1 MTRNVLNQLEC
12 KIGKAGE
19 ILCNTDDTGNV
30 LLFVSSGKLVIYN
43 QNQTPVADVDEGH
56 FVLLPAEKS
65 FIAIAITSTRL
76 ILMHAGPL
84 SEMITDDPEWN
95 PDRPVIL
102 PICPSLAKTLYI
114 IEYYQNEK
122 RTELTKHSFYQL
134 VIFLMQTETYLVIVA
149 ILPIHYRN
157 IVY

>member
-76 ILMHAGPL
+76 ILMHTGPL

-122 RTELTKHSFYQL
+122 RSEL
-134 VIFLMQTETYLVIVA
+134 
-149 ILPIHYRN
+149 N
-157 IVY
+157 

>member
-12 KIGKAGE
+12 KIGKEGE

-43 QNQTPVADVDEGH
+43 RNHMPVADVDEGY

-122 RTELTKHSFYQL
+122 RSEL
-134 VIFLMQTETYLVIVA
+134 
-149 ILPIHYRN
+149 N
-157 IVY
+157 

>member
-65 FIAIAITSTRL
+65 FISIAITSTRL

-122 RTELTKHSFYQL
+122 RSEL
-134 VIFLMQTETYLVIVA
+134 
-149 ILPIHYRN
+149 N
-157 IVY
+157 

>member
-1 MTRNVLNQLEC
+1 MIRNVLKQFEC

-43 QNQTPVADVDEGH
+43 RNHMPVADVDEGY

-122 RTELTKHSFYQL
+122 RSEL
-134 VIFLMQTETYLVIVA
+134 
-149 ILPIHYRN
+149 N
-157 IVY
+157 

>member
-56 FVLLPAEKS
+56 FVLLPAEES

-122 RTELTKHSFYQL
+122 RSEL
-134 VIFLMQTETYLVIVA
+134 
-149 ILPIHYRN
+149 N
-157 IVY
+157 

>member
-1 MTRNVLNQLEC
+1 MIRNVLNQFEC

-43 QNQTPVADVDEGH
+43 RNHMPVADVDEGY

-76 ILMHAGPL
+76 ILMHADPL

-122 RTELTKHSFYQL
+122 RSEL
-134 VIFLMQTETYLVIVA
+134 
-149 ILPIHYRN
+149 N
-157 IVY
+157 

>member
-102 PICPSLAKTLYI
+102 PICPSLAKTLYLL
-114 IEYYQNEK
+114 EYYQNEK
-122 RTELTKHSFYQL
+122 RSEL
-134 VIFLMQTETYLVIVA
+134 
-149 ILPIHYRN
+149 N
-157 IVY
+157 

>member
-1 MTRNVLNQLEC
+1 MTRNVLNQFEC

-95 PDRPVIL
+95 PARPVIL

-122 RTELTKHSFYQL
+122 RSEL
-134 VIFLMQTETYLVIVA
+134 
-149 ILPIHYRN
+149 N
-157 IVY
+157 

>member
-30 LLFVSSGKLVIYN
+30 LLFVSSGKLIIYN

-122 RTELTKHSFYQL
+122 RSEL
-134 VIFLMQTETYLVIVA
+134 
-149 ILPIHYRN
+149 N
-157 IVY
+157 

>member
-1 MTRNVLNQLEC
+1 MKRNVLNQFEC
-12 KIGKAGE
+12 KTGKAGE
-19 ILCNTDDTGNV
+19 ILCNTDDTGNI

-43 QNQTPVADVDEGH
+43 RNQTPIADVDEGH

-102 PICPSLAKTLYI
+102 PICPSLAKTLYL

-122 RTELTKHSFYQL
+122 RSEL
-134 VIFLMQTETYLVIVA
+134 
-149 ILPIHYRN
+149 N
-157 IVY
+157 

>member
-43 QNQTPVADVDEGH
+43 QNQTPVADVNEGH

-122 RTELTKHSFYQL
+122 RSEL
-134 VIFLMQTETYLVIVA
+134 
-149 ILPIHYRN
+149 N
-157 IVY
+157 

>member
-1 MTRNVLNQLEC
+1 MKRNVLNQFEC
-12 KIGKAGE
+12 KTGKAGE
-19 ILCNTDDTGNV
+19 ILCNTDDTGNI

-43 QNQTPVADVDEGH
+43 RNQTPIADVNEGY

-95 PDRPVIL
+95 PNRPVIL

-122 RTELTKHSFYQL
+122 RSEL
-134 VIFLMQTETYLVIVA
+134 
-149 ILPIHYRN
+149 N
-157 IVY
+157 

>member
-19 ILCNTDDTGNV
+19 ILCNTDNTGNV

-122 RTELTKHSFYQL
+122 RSEL
-134 VIFLMQTETYLVIVA
+134 
-149 ILPIHYRN
+149 N
-157 IVY
+157 

>member
-56 FVLLPAEKS
+56 FLLLPAEKS

-122 RTELTKHSFYQL
+122 RSEL
-134 VIFLMQTETYLVIVA
+134 
-149 ILPIHYRN
+149 N
-157 IVY
+157 

>member
-56 FVLLPAEKS
+56 FVLLPAKKS

-122 RTELTKHSFYQL
+122 RSEL
-134 VIFLMQTETYLVIVA
+134 
-149 ILPIHYRN
+149 N
-157 IVY
+157 

>member
-122 RTELTKHSFYQL
+122 RSELN
-134 VIFLMQTETYLVIVA
+134 
-149 ILPIHYRN
+149 YRSIAFIN
-157 IVY
+157 SLFS

>member
-1 MTRNVLNQLEC
+1 MTRNVLNQFEC

-102 PICPSLAKTLYI
+102 PIRPSLAKTLYI

-122 RTELTKHSFYQL
+122 RSEL
-134 VIFLMQTETYLVIVA
+134 
-149 ILPIHYRN
+149 N
-157 IVY
+157 

>member
-1 MTRNVLNQLEC
+1 MTRNVLNQFEC

-30 LLFVSSGKLVIYN
+30 LLFVSSEKLVIYN

-95 PDRPVIL
+95 PNRPVIL

-122 RTELTKHSFYQL
+122 RSEL
-134 VIFLMQTETYLVIVA
+134 
-149 ILPIHYRN
+149 N
-157 IVY
+157 

>member
-1 MTRNVLNQLEC
+1 MTRNVLNQFEC

-43 QNQTPVADVDEGH
+43 QNQTPVADVDEGY

-95 PDRPVIL
+95 PNRPVIL

-122 RTELTKHSFYQL
+122 RSEL
-134 VIFLMQTETYLVIVA
+134 
-149 ILPIHYRN
+149 N
-157 IVY
+157 

>member
-1 MTRNVLNQLEC
+1 MKRNVLNQFEC
-12 KIGKAGE
+12 KTGKAGE
-19 ILCNTDDTGNV
+19 ILCNTDDTGNI
-30 LLFVSSGKLVIYN
+30 LLFGSSGKRVIYKR
-43 QNQTPVADVDEGH
+43 NQTPIADGNEGY

-65 FIAIAITSTRL
+65 FIATAITLTRL

-102 PICPSLAKTLYI
+102 PICPSLAKTLYL

-122 RTELTKHSFYQL
+122 RSEL
-134 VIFLMQTETYLVIVA
+134 
-149 ILPIHYRN
+149 N
-157 IVY
+157 

>member
-1 MTRNVLNQLEC
+1 MTRNVLNQFEC
-12 KIGKAGE
+12 EIGKAGE
-19 ILCNTDDTGNV
+19 MLCNTDDTGNV

-122 RTELTKHSFYQL
+122 RSEL
-134 VIFLMQTETYLVIVA
+134 
-149 ILPIHYRN
+149 N
-157 IVY
+157 

>member
-1 MTRNVLNQLEC
+1 MTRNVQNQLEC

-122 RTELTKHSFYQL
+122 RSEL
-134 VIFLMQTETYLVIVA
+134 
-149 ILPIHYRN
+149 N
-157 IVY
+157 

>member
-43 QNQTPVADVDEGH
+43 QTQTPVADVDEGH

-122 RTELTKHSFYQL
+122 RSEL
-134 VIFLMQTETYLVIVA
+134 
-149 ILPIHYRN
+149 N
-157 IVY
+157 

>member
-1 MTRNVLNQLEC
+1 MIRNVLNQFEC

-43 QNQTPVADVDEGH
+43 RNHMPVADVDEGY

-65 FIAIAITSTRL
+65 FIATAITSTRL

-84 SEMITDDPEWN
+84 SEMITDDPEWD

-102 PICPSLAKTLYI
+102 PICPSLAKTLCL
-114 IEYYQNEK
+114 IEY
-122 RTELTKHSFYQL
+122 
-134 VIFLMQTETYLVIVA
+134 
-149 ILPIHYRN
+149 
-157 IVY
+157 

>member
-1 MTRNVLNQLEC
+1 MTRNVLNQFEC

-76 ILMHAGPL
+76 ILMPAGPL

-122 RTELTKHSFYQL
+122 RSEL
-134 VIFLMQTETYLVIVA
+134 
-149 ILPIHYRN
+149 N
-157 IVY
+157 

>member
-1 MTRNVLNQLEC
+1 MTRNVLNQFER

-65 FIAIAITSTRL
+65 FIATAITSTRL

-122 RTELTKHSFYQL
+122 RSEL
-134 VIFLMQTETYLVIVA
+134 
-149 ILPIHYRN
+149 N
-157 IVY
+157 

>member
-76 ILMHAGPL
+76 ILLHAGPL

-122 RTELTKHSFYQL
+122 RSEL
-134 VIFLMQTETYLVIVA
+134 
-149 ILPIHYRN
+149 N
-157 IVY
+157 

>member
-84 SEMITDDPEWN
+84 SEMITDDPEWD

-102 PICPSLAKTLYI
+102 PICPSLAKTLYL

-122 RTELTKHSFYQL
+122 RSEL
-134 VIFLMQTETYLVIVA
+134 
-149 ILPIHYRN
+149 N
-157 IVY
+157 

>member
-1 MTRNVLNQLEC
+1 MTRNVLNQFEC

-30 LLFVSSGKLVIYN
+30 LSFVSSGKLIIYN

-122 RTELTKHSFYQL
+122 RSEL
-134 VIFLMQTETYLVIVA
+134 
-149 ILPIHYRN
+149 N
-157 IVY
+157 

>member
-1 MTRNVLNQLEC
+1 MTRNVLNQFEC

-43 QNQTPVADVDEGH
+43 QNQTPV
-56 FVLLPAEKS
+56 
-65 FIAIAITSTRL
+65 AIAITSTRL

-122 RTELTKHSFYQL
+122 RSEL
-134 VIFLMQTETYLVIVA
+134 
-149 ILPIHYRN
+149 N
-157 IVY
+157 

>member
-84 SEMITDDPEWN
+84 SEMESGSSCHTPY
-95 PDRPVIL
+95 L
-102 PICPSLAKTLYI
+102 S
-114 IEYYQNEK
+114 
-122 RTELTKHSFYQL
+122 
-134 VIFLMQTETYLVIVA
+134 IFS
-149 ILPIHYRN
+149 
-157 IVY
+157 

>member
-1 MTRNVLNQLEC
+1 MTRNVLNQFEC

-56 FVLLPAEKS
+56 FVLLPAE
-65 FIAIAITSTRL
+65 AITSTRL

-122 RTELTKHSFYQL
+122 RSEL
-134 VIFLMQTETYLVIVA
+134 
-149 ILPIHYRN
+149 N
-157 IVY
+157 

>member
-43 QNQTPVADVDEGH
+43 QNQTPVADVDEGY

-84 SEMITDDPEWN
+84 SEMITDDPEWD

-122 RTELTKHSFYQL
+122 RSEL
-134 VIFLMQTETYLVIVA
+134 
-149 ILPIHYRN
+149 N
-157 IVY
+157 

>member
-1 MTRNVLNQLEC
+1 MIRNVLNQCEGN
-12 KIGKAGE
+12 IGKAGE

-122 RTELTKHSFYQL
+122 RSEL
-134 VIFLMQTETYLVIVA
+134 
-149 ILPIHYRN
+149 N
-157 IVY
+157 

>member
-1 MTRNVLNQLEC
+1 MTRNVLNQFEC

-95 PDRPVIL
+95 LDRPVIL

-122 RTELTKHSFYQL
+122 RSEL
-134 VIFLMQTETYLVIVA
+134 
-149 ILPIHYRN
+149 N
-157 IVY
+157 

>member
-102 PICPSLAKTLYI
+102 PICPSLAKTLCI

-122 RTELTKHSFYQL
+122 RSEL
-134 VIFLMQTETYLVIVA
+134 
-149 ILPIHYRN
+149 N
-157 IVY
+157 